1 MSNGK
6 LREVLISTS
15 SLIQA
20 THFYYGNSR
29 RLKGV
34 LKYYFK
40 EKCYELLLYKND
52 GKLYSSKLYMDEKK
66 TKEEL
71 YEQAKKDV
79 KKYEEIC
86 SY

>member
-1 MSNGK
+1 MNNRK
-6 LREVLISTS
+6 LKEVLISTS
-15 SLIQA
+15 SLIQT
-20 THFYYGNSR
+20 THFYYGNSW

-40 EKCYELLLYKND
+40 EKCYKLLLYKND
-52 GKLYSSKLYMDEKK
+52 GKLYSSKLYMNEEK
-66 TKEEL
+66 TKGEL

-79 KKYEEIC
+79 KKYEEIY